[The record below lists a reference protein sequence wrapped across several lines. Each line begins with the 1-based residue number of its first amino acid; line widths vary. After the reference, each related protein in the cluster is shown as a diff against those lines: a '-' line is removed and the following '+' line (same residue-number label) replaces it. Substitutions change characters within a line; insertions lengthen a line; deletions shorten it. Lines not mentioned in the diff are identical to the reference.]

1 MLFSLHFKALSG
13 TKEHWRW
20 GDVALPGGKST
31 AWPLPKSH
39 FSISSIKPNFM
50 LFLPGI
56 IRTHLFLS
64 IQLNVLIKP
73 LSHNIIN
80 PTTFFCT
87 ALINAI
93 LFKFYPFKV
102 SSVIIFFTFFVHNRS
117 IFAVLSSAYCF
128 YRKQNYVYF

>member
-1 MLFSLHFKALSG
+1 MYTFPFLPSGIHHFSHSSSQTLITMFRL
-13 TKEHWRW
+13 
-20 GDVALPGGKST
+20 T

-39 FSISSIKPNFM
+39 FSISSVKPNFM